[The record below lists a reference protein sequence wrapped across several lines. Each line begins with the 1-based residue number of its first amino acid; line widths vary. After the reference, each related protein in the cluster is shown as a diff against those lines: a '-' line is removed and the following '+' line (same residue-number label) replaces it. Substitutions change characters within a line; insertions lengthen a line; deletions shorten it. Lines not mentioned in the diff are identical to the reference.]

1 MATNASVIPD
11 LATPRGQPRQ
21 FRESHFLVFCW
32 LVIALIR
39 DPGKGTIKGLGAYL
53 PSKLP
58 YWTTLRMV
66 RSSQW
71 DAAAVMTQMA
81 TTTLRTLP
89 PPADGVL
96 YLIGDSTLKDKRGR
110 KHPLGHTTRH
120 SEHDPYTFGFEMVL
134 LIASWDRFRVPI
146 ALAPIDPT
154 CRGHQNTLFRQML
167 QNFVPPSWAHHVVVL
182 ADAGFAA
189 NATMRLITNQ
199 N

>member
-1 MATNASVIPD
+1 
-11 LATPRGQPRQ
+11 
-21 FRESHFLVFCW
+21 VFCW

-53 PSKLP
+53 PLKLP

-71 DAAAVMTQMA
+71 DAAAVMTQIA
-81 TTTLRTLP
+81 TTTLWMLP

-96 YLIGDSTLKDKRGR
+96 YLIGDSTLKAKRGR
-110 KHPLGHTTRH
+110 KHPLGRTTRH

-134 LIASWDRFRVPI
+134 LITSWDRFRVPI
-146 ALAPIDPT
+146 ALALIDPQ

-167 QNFVPPSWAHHVVVL
+167 QDFVPPSWVAPCRGHCRCGLCYQCDHTSDNRPELWVCL
-182 ADAGFAA
+182 CDAPDPEVY
-189 NATMRLITNQ
+189 Q
-199 N
+199 W